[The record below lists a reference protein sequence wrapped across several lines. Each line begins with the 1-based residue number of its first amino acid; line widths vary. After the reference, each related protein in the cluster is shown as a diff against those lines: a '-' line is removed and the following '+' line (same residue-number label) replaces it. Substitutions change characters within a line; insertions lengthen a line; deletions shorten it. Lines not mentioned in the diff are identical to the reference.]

1 MSNSDIGPS
10 ELGTKEYW
18 ELRYDQENI
27 NFKDIGDIGEIWFG
41 EDSVEKMVN
50 WVLSKT
56 PTKSSSILDIGC
68 GNGHLLLELA
78 SHNFTNLF
86 GIDYSSNAIKLA
98 NDVAKSR
105 GFDIISYHVA
115 DLFNDDLLQI
125 VNDNDDSDNNSLQN
139 FDFILD
145 KGTFDA
151 ISLSLQQTS
160 TNQLLCD
167 IYPQKIRF
175 LLNPNGYFLITSC
188 NFTKDELI
196 EKFNDEF
203 DYFEHIKYPTFTF
216 GGVTGQTISTQKAH
230 SIIDS
235 LPGNS
240 LLTKTGY
247 ITVGTG
253 LVALTISKEL
263 YVFNEET
270 VVLLAFI
277 GLIIPLYRVLRKP
290 FNEWFEEQQK
300 ATQEDHK
307 TAVKDRINNIG
318 QVGDIVDITK
328 ALFEISKETAKLDAE
343 AFELKQKAAVAA
355 EIKAVLDSWV
365 RYEASL
371 REREQKELA
380 SCVIERVMAQLRD
393 EKTQQEILN
402 QSIQDVE

>member
-1 MSNSDIGPS
+1 MSI
-10 ELGTKEYW
+10 
-18 ELRYDQENI
+18 
-27 NFKDIGDIGEIWFG
+27 
-41 EDSVEKMVN
+41 
-50 WVLSKT
+50 
-56 PTKSSSILDIGC
+56 
-68 GNGHLLLELA
+68 
-78 SHNFTNLF
+78 
-86 GIDYSSNAIKLA
+86 
-98 NDVAKSR
+98 SR
-105 GFDIISYHVA
+105 GFVFRRGFHLSSGVSP
-115 DLFNDDLLQI
+115 LTG
-125 VNDNDDSDNNSLQN
+125 SLA
-139 FDFILD
+139 FRREFRL
-145 KGTFDA
+145 
-151 ISLSLQQTS
+151 SPEVLSLTREFRLSPLTGFKSRLSPFS
-160 TNQLLCD
+160 TMVPSNNQHTD
-167 IYPQKIRF
+167 PK
-175 LLNPNGYFLITSC
+175 
-188 NFTKDELI
+188 
-196 EKFNDEF
+196 
-203 DYFEHIKYPTFTF
+203 
-216 GGVTGQTISTQKAH
+216 QKAH

-300 ATQEDHK
+300 RVNSVLDQAQEDHK

-328 ALFEISKETAKLDAE
+328 ALFEMSKETAKLDAE
-343 AFELKQKAAVAA
+343 AFELKQKATVAA

-371 REREQKELA
+371 REREQKDLA
-380 SCVIERVMAQLRD
+380 NYVIERVMTQLRD

-402 QSIQDVE
+402 QSIQDVERIVNSKTA